1 MKLDSEARYAKT
13 HEWSRWEDDDIVVG
27 ITDYAQD
34 ALSDIVYVELP
45 EIGDSFERGE
55 DFGVVESV
63 KAASEVNAP
72 VDGKVVAINEQLEDA
87 PEMVN
92 EDPYGKGWF
101 IRIAPDDP
109 EQFDDLLD
117 SGEYEALVAEEED

>member
-1 MKLDSEARYAKT
+1 MKLDSEARYAET
-13 HEWSRWEDDDIVVG
+13 HEWVRWEDDEVVVG

-45 EIGDSFERGE
+45 EVGDSFERGE

-63 KAASEVNAP
+63 KAASEVYAP
-72 VDGKVVAINEQLEDA
+72 VDGKIVAINEQLDDE
-87 PEMVN
+87 PELVN

-109 EQFDDLLD
+109 AQFDELLD
-117 SGEYEALVAEEED
+117 GGEYEALVAEE